1 MNEEELL
8 GQLQPTSSPNGLLDP
23 FPEQLAL
30 LPLFNTVMYPLT
42 VTPLA
47 LSMQASL
54 QLLDQAPALPLIGLV
69 TLRDERIRPAQI
81 AFDACYSIGTAA
93 IAHRLLRLPDGTMR
107 MAFEGLERIQITAI
121 EQETPFLIARVRAF
135 PDADS
140 STRLPALAK
149 EARILA
155 LELLNYMSTSSEEL
169 RQQIHAEKDIRR
181 LSYLLAA
188 SLMFQSSTA
197 ERQSLLALPNSYERL
212 ERIKHILARE
222 LARQRQLQPVRSSL
236 SPAQAPDQHTPK
248 STPPKRPSPLPAS
261 ETQPAP
267 AAWPAPELQAAR
279 RVALVTGATR
289 GIGAATA
296 RRLAHAG
303 MQIAICGRTVSAG
316 EALVAE
322 LGGAE
327 HALFIEADL
336 SRAEDC
342 ARVVDATLE
351 RFGRLDVLVN
361 NAASVARG
369 NLEDTSAEAFD
380 AMMALNLRAPFLLA
394 QRALPC
400 FKAQFEREGIGGAII
415 NIGSVNG
422 YIGAQQLLAYSTS
435 KGGLI
440 TMTRN
445 LANALSP
452 WRIRVHVLNVGWTL
466 SEGEDILQRS
476 LGAAEDWAERAGAS
490 RPWGRLLKPEEIA
503 AAVAFLA
510 SAEAAI
516 FSGASLDLEQLP
528 VGSPIGQPGK

>member
-1 MNEEELL
+1 MSEEELP
-8 GQLQPTSSPNGLLDP
+8 GQPQPNSSPNGLLDP

-54 QLLDQAPALPLIGLV
+54 QLLDHAPALPLIGLV
-69 TLRDERIRPAQI
+69 TLRNERLRPAQV

-121 EQETPFLIARVRAF
+121 EQEQPFLVAHVRAF
-135 PDADS
+135 PDADPS
-140 STRLPALAK
+140 PKLPSLAK
-149 EARILA
+149 ETRVLA

-169 RQQIHAEKDIRR
+169 RQQIQAENDLRR

-197 ERQSLLALPNSYERL
+197 ERQNLLSLPNTFERL
-212 ERIKHILARE
+212 ECIKRILVRE
-222 LARQRQLQPVRSSL
+222 LARQRQLRPVHSSL
-236 SPAQAPDQHTPK
+236 SPAQAPNAHIPRTSLPQQ
-248 STPPKRPSPLPAS
+248 PSALPGP
-261 ETQPAP
+261 EKQLAP
-267 AAWPAPELQAAR
+267 GIQAAR

-296 RRLAHAG
+296 RRLAQAG
-303 MQIAICGRTVSAG
+303 MQIAICGRTVSDG

-336 SRAEDC
+336 SHAEDC
-342 ARVVDATLE
+342 AHVIDATLE

-369 NLEDTSAEAFD
+369 SLEDTSADAFD

-422 YIGAQQLLAYSTS
+422 YIGAQRLLAYSIS

-445 LANALSP
+445 LANALSA

-476 LGAAEDWAERAGAS
+476 LGAAEDWAEHAGAS

-510 SAEAAI
+510 SPEAAI

-528 VGSPIGQPGK
+528 VGSPIGI